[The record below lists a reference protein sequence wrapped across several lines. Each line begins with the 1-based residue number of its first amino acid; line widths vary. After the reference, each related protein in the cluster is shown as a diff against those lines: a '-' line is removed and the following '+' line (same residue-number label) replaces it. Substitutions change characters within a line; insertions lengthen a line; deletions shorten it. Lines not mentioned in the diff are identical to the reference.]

1 MKSIS
6 VKHTSVQAYL
16 LAAMMAAAMLVGC
29 SADEGNSGAGGVAGP
44 SPRITLTA
52 TPSTVPAG
60 GTTTLTYS
68 TTDAVSC
75 VASGAWSGNKPPNGS
90 EQVVVPT
97 TPGSYT
103 YTLTC
108 TSSTG
113 QQSAQSTTVTVTGT
127 GTGTGTP
134 PGGITGGGPG
144 SVLPNDG
151 TTPTTVT
158 DGGVLIPGKFV
169 CTAGALAYGPN
180 PTTAVVING
189 LVGSDINDLV
199 TLLGASTVAQLLS
212 SVSGKELV
220 VDGNLDTAATY
231 NLTAGLLGAQI
242 NSIDLL
248 VGLNS
253 LVPVGKY
260 AVFGL
265 TFPISV
271 AELSLIQRVTITT
284 FSGTTKLETANIDA
298 TSLNL
303 LGQSATGPVKLYA
316 GLKVTMPYDNVT
328 ISLTPTAVTVNL
340 GNAMNV
346 YELCTDGNFVLP

>member
-1 MKSIS
+1 MKTIS

-16 LAAMMAAAMLVGC
+16 LAAMMAAVLLVGC

-44 SPRITLTA
+44 SPKITLTA

-60 GTTTLTYS
+60 GSTTLAYS
-68 TTDAVSC
+68 TTDAQTC
-75 VASGAWSGNKPPNGS
+75 VASGAWMGNKAPNGS
-90 EQVVVPT
+90 ESVVVPT
-97 TPGSYT
+97 APGNYT

-113 QQSAQSTTVTVTGT
+113 QQSAQSTTVTVTGA
-127 GTGTGTP
+127 GTP
-134 PGGITGGGPG
+134 TGGIIGGGPG

-189 LVGSDINDLV
+189 LVGSTVSGLI
-199 TLLGASTVAQLLS
+199 TMLGAGTVTQLLN
-212 SVSGKELV
+212 SVSGKERV

-253 LVPVGKY
+253 PVPIGKY

-265 TFPISV
+265 TFPIGL

-328 ISLTPTAVTVNL
+328 ISLTPTVVTVNL